1 MRKAALVGGLATGA
15 LLFAGSG
22 APASEAAPEQLGGL
36 PTDGL
41 PLPTNGLP
49 VPTDAIPGPDA
60 VPADQLPGVGA
71 VLPQQEVQPDAT
83 ADKKHQGDDQRQV
96 QDETP
101 AGPVDDLLG
110 NLGGG
115 LPVPLPF

>member
-22 APASEAAPEQLGGL
+22 AQAGETVPEQLGGL

-41 PLPTNGLP
+41 PVPVDGLP
-49 VPTDAIPGPDA
+49 IPTDAIPGLDA
-60 VPADQLPGVGA
+60 VPTDKIPGVNA
-71 VLPQQEVQPDAT
+71 VLPQQEDRPDADV
-83 ADKKHQGDDQRQV
+83 AEKQHQGDGV
-96 QDETP
+96 QDQSEAP
-101 AGPVDDLLG
+101 ASPVGDLLG

>member
-22 APASEAAPEQLGGL
+22 AQAAETAPEQLGGL

-41 PLPTNGLP
+41 PLPT
-49 VPTDAIPGPDA
+49 DAIPGLDA
-60 VPADQLPGVGA
+60 VPTDQIPGVNN
-71 VLPQQEVQPDAT
+71 VLPKQDVQPDAKV
-83 ADKKHQGDDQRQV
+83 DKKHQGDQQDQGQN
-96 QDETP
+96 QAP
-101 AGPVDDLLG
+101 ASPVDDLLG